1 MSEPINVSDAKA
13 RLSELIDR
21 ALEGE
26 EVVIARRNKPVV
38 RLVVV
43 EPRSKQ
49 VRFGRYAG
57 QIRVADDFDEPLE
70 DFAEYM

>member
-1 MSEPINVSDAKA
+1 MRKALAEKRIGSSMPAHAALSSSPAQAAK
-13 RLSELIDR
+13 
-21 ALEGE
+21 
-26 EVVIARRNKPVV
+26 
-38 RLVVV
+38 LVVV